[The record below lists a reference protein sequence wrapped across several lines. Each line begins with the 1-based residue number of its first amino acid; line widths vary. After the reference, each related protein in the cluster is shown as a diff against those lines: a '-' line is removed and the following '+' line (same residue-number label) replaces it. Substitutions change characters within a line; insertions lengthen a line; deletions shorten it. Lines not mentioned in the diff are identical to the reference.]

1 MGLLAL
7 YINVGDQ
14 NIKGGKAFSRSTGVD
29 TVTSL
34 TWMVKI
40 TFFGIIPLT
49 NMIVNYNT
57 KNVSEFS
64 SHIQYSQFVEVS

>member
-14 NIKGGKAFSRSTGVD
+14 NIKGGKGFSRSTGVD
-29 TVTSL
+29 TV

-64 SHIQYSQFVEVS
+64 SHIHYSRFVEVS

>member
-14 NIKGGKAFSRSTGVD
+14 NIKGGKGFSRSTGVD
-29 TVTSL
+29 TVI
-34 TWMVKI
+34 WMVKI
-40 TFFGIIPLT
+40 TFFFGIIPLT